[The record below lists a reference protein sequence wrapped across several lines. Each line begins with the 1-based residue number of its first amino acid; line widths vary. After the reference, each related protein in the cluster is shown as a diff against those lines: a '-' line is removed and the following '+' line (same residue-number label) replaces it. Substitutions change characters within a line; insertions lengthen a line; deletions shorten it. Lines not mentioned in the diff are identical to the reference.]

1 MTIPTQPSKDDQL
14 HVHGKFITREKL
26 RYRRK
31 GYGLITATIIALS
44 FFYGVPKLAQK
55 YWPAIIQFK
64 SAHEMSFTNFFMAW
78 NILQHNLIH
87 LVCNLCFYV
96 LYSNEYAW
104 VERYKT
110 NFDEPWPWH
119 QDPDGWRK

>member
-1 MTIPTQPSKDDQL
+1 MTKPTQRSKDDQL
-14 HVHGKFITREKL
+14 RVHGKFITREKI

-31 GYGLITATIIALS
+31 GYGLITATIMAFS

-55 YWPAIIQFK
+55 YWPTILQFK
-64 SAHEMSFTNFFMAW
+64 SAHEINFPTFFLVW
-78 NILQHNLIH
+78 NLLQHNFIH

-96 LYSNEYAW
+96 LYRNEYAW

-119 QDPDGWRK
+119 